1 MIQHLEVVPGT
12 VQRRHGH
19 AGHLGGHDGTLGGV
33 VIGKDKAVR
42 AQVQF
47 GGDVGQFIVRKPVF
61 GVGVE
66 RDMDDRFFGANVRGH
81 PSEQLVGEGRDTEA
95 SVGRKADITRRKH
108 RPFAPIDL
116 TLIVS
121 ERPVDVLSGGDIGYH
136 RCRNASARVA
146 IFAPTAT
153 NSRVS
158 FSNL

>member
-1 MIQHLEVVPGT
+1 
-12 VQRRHGH
+12 
-19 AGHLGGHDGTLGGV
+19 
-33 VIGKDKAVR
+33 
-42 AQVQF
+42 
-47 GGDVGQFIVRKPVF
+47 
-61 GVGVE
+61 
-66 RDMDDRFFGANVRGH
+66 MDDRFFGANVRGH

-136 RCRNASARVA
+136 RCRNSSARVA